1 MRAIGHLRYRCFR
14 ARAGSVLPGG
24 LDLDRFDRTS
34 LQVVIQDRASGRIA
48 ACFRLAVHRPAGA
61 VRHGYSGQ
69 FYDLEGLARYPGT
82 IGEVGRFCTAPG
94 AYDPDIW
101 RLALAGLG
109 RLVDGHGIGL
119 LMGCTSFRGADGSG
133 LDRRLARLMRAHVAP
148 DAWRPRIG
156 APEIL
161 CFDGGGTDR
170 NAPRAR
176 LPGVAMPPLL
186 RFYLGLGGW
195 VSDHAVIDRDL
206 DTLHVF
212 TGVEIARIPAAWRR
226 FLTGARN
233 APAENAPAPD
243 IPASDVPAPD
253 VLTPAR
259 GLHIDA
265 AGPAV

>member
-14 ARAGSVLPGG
+14 ARAGAVLPGG

-34 LQVVIQDRASGRIA
+34 LQIVVEDRVSGGIA
-48 ACFRLAVHRPAGA
+48 GCFRLAIHRPGGA
-61 VRHGYSGQ
+61 VRRGYSGQ
-69 FYDLEGLARYPGT
+69 FYDLGGLARYPGA

-94 AYDPDIW
+94 RYDPDIW

-109 RLVDGHGIGL
+109 RLVEGHGIGL
-119 LMGCTSFRGADGSG
+119 LMGCTSFHGADGEG
-133 LDRRLARLMRAHVAP
+133 LDRRFARLMRDHGAP
-148 DAWRPRIG
+148 EPWRPRIG

-161 CFDGGGTDR
+161 RFAAGGDAAA
-170 NAPRAR
+170 APRAKT
-176 LPGVAMPPLL
+176 PPVALPPLL

-226 FLTGARN
+226 FLTGTPNVA
-233 APAENAPAPD
+233 APNTPTPD
-243 IPASDVPAPD
+243 TPTPD
-253 VLTPAR
+253 ALGQPR
-259 GLHIDA
+259 GLHVDA